1 MNLNWCPES
10 RLVLVRVEPTVYS
23 NGMPNQEIFS
33 DYRDLTKADIRPLQP
48 YAADRERGVQAALRD
63 GR

>member
-1 MNLNWCPES
+1 MNLNWRPES

-23 NGMPNQEIFS
+23 NAMLNQEIFA
-33 DYRDLTKADIRPLQP
+33 DYRELTEAEIRPLQP
-48 YAADRERGVQAALRD
+48 YAANRERGVQAALRN